1 MTSSEQHTTV
11 HAAPSPRHIVVMGVS
26 GSGKTTLARILADD
40 LGLPMA
46 EADEFHPPENIAK
59 MSSGAPLTDADR
71 WPWLQRLE
79 SWMSAHWRTGCII
92 TCSAL
97 RRSYRDVLREA
108 EGDVVF
114 LHVAV
119 ETPLL
124 STRLKHRSG
133 HFMPPELLDSQ
144 LASLEP
150 LHPDEDGIT
159 LSNDAT
165 VGQLVAAAKSFIQQ

>member
-1 MTSSEQHTTV
+1 MTSSEQHTV
-11 HAAPSPRHIVVMGVS
+11 DSAQPPRHIVVMGVS
-26 GSGKTTLARILADD
+26 GSGKTTLARILAED
-40 LGLPMA
+40 LNLPMA

-59 MSSGAPLTDADR
+59 MSSGEPLTDADR
-71 WPWLQRLE
+71 WPWLRRLE
-79 SWMSAHWRTGCII
+79 SWMSARWSTGCII

-108 EGDVVF
+108 QGDVVF

-150 LHPDEDGIT
+150 LHPDEEGIT
-159 LSNDAT
+159 LANNASVD
-165 VGQLVAAAKSFIQQ
+165 QLVAAAKNFIQQ